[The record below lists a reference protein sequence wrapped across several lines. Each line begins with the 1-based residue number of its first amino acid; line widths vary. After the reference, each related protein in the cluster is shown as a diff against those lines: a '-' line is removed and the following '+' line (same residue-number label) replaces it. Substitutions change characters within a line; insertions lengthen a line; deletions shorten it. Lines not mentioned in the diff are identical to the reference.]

1 MLNYP
6 NRRRWQNSLGT
17 WLSPSVHDFAP
28 IPTPSCYGRF
38 VRQIS
43 AGYGR
48 YWGRDSEQPGC
59 GRLPCVRGRPAVATC
74 RDLDDRVEALSLDVS
89 DKESID
95 RLVAGLNR
103 LDILVNSAGIIRREA
118 EYELD
123 AFEEVIDINL
133 TIPVRGDSNGNLPL
147 ALKLL

>member
-1 MLNYP
+1 MFDLSGKSALITGGTGGIGAAIA
-6 NRRRWQNSLGT
+6 NSLAAAGCCA
-17 WLSPSVHDFAP
+17 FA
-28 IPTPSCYGRF
+28 
-38 VRQIS
+38 
-43 AGYGR
+43 AG
-48 YWGRDSEQPGC
+48 
-59 GRLPCVRGRPAVATC
+59 LPAVATGC
-74 RDLDDRVEALSLDVS
+74 DLDDRVEALSLDVS